1 MAQRTLFADGEPAKL
16 GARAFDVL
24 AALIE
29 RRDRLV
35 SKNELLEVV
44 WPHLVV
50 EENNLQVQIWALR
63 KLLGPDVIATVP
75 GRGYKFTAV
84 LEGATEAVQA
94 QAAGGTAPSVPVAA
108 HTPTNLPAELAPLYG
123 RDTDVQAVQRLVLE
137 HRLVTIA
144 GAGGIGKTRVGQAV
158 AHALREDYAGG
169 VWLIELAP
177 LADPALVAASVAQ
190 VLGHQ
195 LRSTDAP
202 LDELVTLLESQRLL
216 LVIDN
221 CEHLVEAASQLAQAL
236 LDKAPRVHMLVTSQ
250 EPLRLPDERLYRLGT
265 LGVPAEGEPVDAAQA
280 LEHGAVRLFVERAQA
295 LDPRFA
301 LDERNV
307 QAVIDICRR
316 LDGLALAIEMAAAR
330 VPALGV
336 QGVRERLGERLRML
350 TAGSRIALR
359 RHQTLRAALDWSHGL
374 LEPQDQV
381 VFRRLGVF
389 SGGCTIEAVQQVASD
404 EQLDEWAVL
413 DAIGR
418 LVDKSLIV
426 ADGDDRPRYRMLE
439 SARAYALE
447 KLAAAQETDALA
459 RRHASYYAAYAERI
473 SDALFAA
480 GGTEDGFI
488 AARAAEFDNLRAAL
502 KWSLGDNGD
511 AGIALALLAHT
522 SPYGLGGGIA
532 RRVRSVAD
540 GFETAPGERGAVAAT
555 GRVALRG
562 GDLMGLHDGVAF
574 GCRYRLA
581 LPLAVSATD
590 AAAAWRA
597 LDGLLCLHLG
607 VGERMAWRC

>member
-1 MAQRTLFADGEPAKL
+1 M
-16 GARAFDVL
+16 
-24 AALIE
+24 
-29 RRDRLV
+29 
-35 SKNELLEVV
+35 
-44 WPHLVV
+44 
-50 EENNLQVQIWALR
+50 
-63 KLLGPDVIATVP
+63 
-75 GRGYKFTAV
+75 
-84 LEGATEAVQA
+84 
-94 QAAGGTAPSVPVAA
+94 
-108 HTPTNLPAELAPLYG
+108 
-123 RDTDVQAVQRLVLE
+123 QAVQRLLQQ

-144 GAGGIGKTRVGQAV
+144 GAGGIGKTRVGKAV
-158 AHALREDYAGG
+158 AHALLDSFTQG

-195 LRSTDAP
+195 LRSKDAP
-202 LDELVTLLESQRLL
+202 LDELVTLLEPQRLL

-221 CEHLVEAASQLAQAL
+221 CEHLVEAVSQLAQVL
-236 LDKAPRVHMLVTSQ
+236 LARTPDVRMLVTSQ
-250 EPLRLPDERLYRLGT
+250 EPLRLAREHLYRLGT
-265 LGVPAEGEPVDAAQA
+265 LGMPREGEPVSAEQA

-374 LEPQDQV
+374 LDEQDQV

-404 EQLDEWAVL
+404 EQIDEWAVL

-418 LVDKSLIV
+418 LVDKSLVV
-426 ADGDDRPRYRMLE
+426 ADGDERPRYRMLE

-473 SDALFAA
+473 CDAFFAA

-488 AARAAEFDNLRAAL
+488 AARAAEFDNFRAAL
-502 KWSLGDNGD
+502 KWSLGDDGD

-522 SPYGLGGGIA
+522 SPWGW
-532 RRVRSVAD
+532 
-540 GFETAPGERGAVAAT
+540 VAA
-555 GRVALRG
+555 
-562 GDLMGLHDGVAF
+562 
-574 GCRYRLA
+574 
-581 LPLAVSATD
+581 S
-590 AAAAWRA
+590 RA
-597 LDGLLCLHLG
+597 EC
-607 VGERMAWRC
+607 